1 MHQIKEINEEY
12 LSELR
17 KRFYESPILSNILE
31 LARLYGAEYEIQCE
45 IYQIIL

>member
-1 MHQIKEINEEY
+1 MNEEY
-12 LSELR
+12 LSELGR
-17 KRFYESPILSNILE
+17 RFYESPSLSNTLE